1 MIIPPLPYSYSE
13 QRKENQVNV
22 EIFYESLC
30 PDSKNFF
37 VDTLSPIISQ
47 FRPYISITLVP
58 YGKAKTTK
66 TQQSYQFS
74 CQHGSAECQGNLYH
88 NCAQKYITD
97 QVSKIR
103 LISCMFEKTSTSMS
117 TGPDWDTVSR
127 QCTDQWGLSGQLS
140 SLYNCAV
147 DLEGRQLHYQAGMR
161 TGAREFIPT
170 VEMSG
175 GRELGKVVLDSRA
188 KVKKLVAEFCD
199 LYKRLY
205 GELVQPCH

>member
-1 MIIPPLPYSYSE
+1 MTFLAQFMSVLISEMVFLYLLLLPLPILGRMIIPPLPYSSSE
-13 QRKENQVNV
+13 QMKDHQVNV

-117 TGPDWDTVSR
+117 LGQTGT
-127 QCTDQWGLSGQLS
+127 QWSGSAL
-140 SLYNCAV
+140 
-147 DLEGRQLHYQAGMR
+147 
-161 TGAREFIPT
+161 T
-170 VEMSG
+170 SG
-175 GRELGKVVLDSRA
+175 DCLAS
-188 KVKKLVAEFCD
+188 
-199 LYKRLY
+199 
-205 GELVQPCH
+205 